1 LVGLR
6 AVQFLGEAADIQ
18 DLEDFGELDQALHGG
33 NAASEPL
40 ADPEP
45 SADPEASADPTPA
58 PDTAAAPAAVPPA
71 AAHRHADEAPALVPG
86 EPALP
91 STAELEVAIG
101 AAATAAPPPA
111 TSASSALEP
120 GPTSAAELKPVH
132 AVAIE
137 PQESDWLGDDLLPK
151 GLAAETGQ
159 AAAVSAAPA
168 EDGAGAPEG
177 EQDAGPGSAQGAA
190 PQPAAAELL
199 PSGTEVEEA
208 IESAAADVVAAG
220 SGAAGLNPAADPVA
234 APPLQTSAAPADAA
248 PGGEARGGP
257 GPDPAAPEPGRA
269 ADSARV
275 VAAAVRGLR
284 LEDRA
289 AEAGQPDAQTPAAE
303 RNTQAEASA
312 EAADQAELAAGA
324 ADAAEFVL
332 SDEPGDE
339 AAPKGAPA
347 STAGAAAE
355 RGTGALH
362 GGETEKADAAAEG
375 LTPGER
381 LLQWEEALVA
391 TPTASLLG
399 SSAARPA
406 ELEGVPEPTG
416 SAHGPAS
423 GHDEPES
430 ADGKAG
436 AGGGEHGGGGLG
448 ARGAG
453 RGCDQ

>member
-1 LVGLR
+1 LIGLR

-18 DLEDFGELDQALHGG
+18 DLEDFGELDQA
-33 NAASEPL
+33 
-40 ADPEP
+40 
-45 SADPEASADPTPA
+45 A

-71 AAHRHADEAPALVPG
+71 AAHRPADEAPPLVPG

-91 STAELEVAIG
+91 STAELEVAIE
-101 AAATAAPPPA
+101 AAATAAPP
-111 TSASSALEP
+111 SANSSSSVPEP

-151 GLAAETGQ
+151 GLAAETGH

-168 EDGAGAPEG
+168 EDGAGAREG

-190 PQPAAAELL
+190 AHPAAAELL

-220 SGAAGLNPAADPVA
+220 GGAAGLNPAADPVA

-248 PGGEARGGP
+248 PGGEARGGS

-289 AEAGQPDAQTPAAE
+289 AEAGQPDAQTPVAE

-332 SDEPGDE
+332 SDAPGDN
-339 AAPKGAPA
+339 AAPEGAPA
-347 STAGAAAE
+347 GAAGAAAE
-355 RGTGALH
+355 
-362 GGETEKADAAAEG
+362 GGLEAPHEAGTEKADASAEG

-391 TPTASLLG
+391 APAANLLG
-399 SSAARPA
+399 SGPTA
-406 ELEGVPEPTG
+406 EAERVPEPTG
-416 SAHGPAS
+416 SAHGPTP
-423 GHDEPES
+423 GLDEPEPTDAAAPGGS
-430 ADGKAG
+430 GGHGD
-436 AGGGEHGGGGLG
+436 GGGG

-453 RGCDQ
+453 RDRAQ